1 MSNEPM
7 VLVGFGKHDLLDMIE
22 WIGTEEEERLLY
34 APTKYSWPPRY
45 RRLEICSEREI
56 NAFVTYTNWVT
67 EKLRS
72 K

>member
-1 MSNEPM
+1 M

-56 NAFVTYTNWVT
+56 NAFVTYMNWVT
-67 EKLRS
+67 EKLREE
-72 K
+72 